1 MSYTIVVVSKRAF
14 LSSKKNEHK
23 VVVLFAATNK
33 NIIKAEQECERFR
46 GHQRD
51 GEKWDFVIATY
62 PGETYQGSIVQG
74 WRLKETAYNNDLAY
88 MEYNDLEKFRG
99 ELELT
104 QAQMAR
110 LLGYSDA
117 AYRRWKTAQN
127 GVPENIAKCVELLG
141 LLSKQYLTKLT
152 ARYKFSK

>member
-1 MSYTIVVVSKRAF
+1 MSYTILVVSKRAF
-14 LSSKKNEHK
+14 LSSRENGHQ
-23 VVVLFAATNK
+23 VVVLFAASSK
-33 NIIKAEQECERFR
+33 HLLEAEQECERFR

-74 WRLKETAYNNDLAY
+74 WRLNETAYNNDLAY

-99 ELELT
+99 KLGLT

-117 AYRRWKTAQN
+117 AYRRWKTAPN

-152 ARYKFSK
+152 ARYKLPK